1 MVDGGAGGGMSLA
14 TLMIPVVKG
23 EGEIE
28 GHIKAPI
35 IITTADF
42 TSQRPPLHG
51 NDGIGTSLLSLVPI
65 ILDFSSHMAFLTLC

>member
-23 EGEIE
+23 EGEMK

-51 NDGIGTSLLSLVPI
+51 SDGIGTSLVPPI
-65 ILDFSSHMAFLTLC
+65 ILDFSYHMAFPTLC

>member
-1 MVDGGAGGGMSLA
+1 VDGGAGGGMSLA

-28 GHIKAPI
+28 GHIEAPI

-51 NDGIGTSLLSLVPI
+51 SDGIGTSLMSRRLCST
-65 ILDFSSHMAFLTLC
+65 FSYHMAFPTLC